1 VKKIVA
7 MLVLGVALAAATVST
22 IGCGGDA
29 STKAPAVNPTTKAP

>member
-22 IGCGGDA
+22 IGCGGD
-29 STKAPAVNPTTKAP
+29 PTTKASSPPPPTTK